1 MKKIKI
7 NLNKNF
13 EIAQLLKK
21 TFPNTKIYLFL
32 KNKKNF
38 IIKLPKTINDL
49 TLKELQL
56 ILKNKYPNYFFQF
69 IYY

>member
-21 TFPNTKIYLFL
+21 TFPNTKIYLFF
-32 KNKKNF
+32 KNDKNF

-49 TLKELQL
+49 ALKELQL